1 MKKRILSLIV
11 ILIASFNLA
20 IAQDQAGVKAC
31 IDNYLEGI
39 TKGDATKLNMAFHPS
54 AMLRTIGAN
63 GDMAEFPVKTFIS
76 KTPAGGVP
84 AKPKIVSYSVIG
96 SSAVATVELAFAEFK
111 YVDYL
116 SLLKLGEEWKIVC
129 RVFSKADLTQESTT
143 IGSTGNVSNSSK
155 KPVTKAKPK
164 SDDGW

>member
-1 MKKRILSLIV
+1 MKKYFLSFILSISLV
-11 ILIASFNLA
+11 FNGVG
-20 IAQDQAGVKAC
+20 QDQAGVKAC
-31 IDNYLEGI
+31 IENYLDGI
-39 TKGDATKLNMAFHPS
+39 TKGDAAKLNLAFHQA
-54 AMLRTIGAN
+54 AMLRTVNPN
-63 GDMAEFPVKTFIS
+63 GDMAEFPVKTFIA

-96 SSAVATVELAFAEFK
+96 QSAVATVELAFADFK

-116 SLLKLGEEWKIVC
+116 SLLKLGNEWKIVC

-143 IGSTGNVSNSSK
+143 IGTSTNSSSSK
-155 KPVTKAKPK
+155 KTTPKAKPK